1 MVFIALMMKEFFI
14 GFVIG
19 SSELFYAM
27 ESGRALDVLRGS
39 NMAACGC
46 PSFSSPRRSG
56 INVTLARRLCALNG
70 HGYF

>member
-27 ESGRALDVLRGS
+27 ESGRALDVLADRTW
-39 NMAACGC
+39 
-46 PSFSSPRRSG
+46 RRAG
-56 INVTLARRLCALNG
+56 ARVSARPADRAPT
-70 HGYF
+70 